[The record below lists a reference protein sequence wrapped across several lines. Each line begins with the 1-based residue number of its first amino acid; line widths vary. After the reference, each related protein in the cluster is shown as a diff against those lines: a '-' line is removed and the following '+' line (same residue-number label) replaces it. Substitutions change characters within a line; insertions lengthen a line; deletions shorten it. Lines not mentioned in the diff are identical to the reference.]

1 METKQYKIYDA
12 VKTVQDKR
20 KSEHKGWFDSW
31 NDRYG
36 ESFKESVKPIVDVLQ
51 KIGCDEQQTDD
62 MFEYSYKDTNGVPHV
77 VFQVDVETF
86 ALGYPFISKLMPSD
100 EDSKAFNAGKFP
112 SYFEN
117 PLSCFVQAYVYLI
130 GNILNDRRERAD
142 SLARCIYFYCAHLSK
157 GKSIVK
163 STQKKFR
170 NTP

>member
-77 VFQVDVETF
+77 VFR
-86 ALGYPFISKLMPSD
+86 LMLKPSRLD
-100 EDSKAFNAGKFP
+100 IRS
-112 SYFEN
+112 
-117 PLSCFVQAYVYLI
+117 
-130 GNILNDRRERAD
+130 
-142 SLARCIYFYCAHLSK
+142 
-157 GKSIVK
+157 
-163 STQKKFR
+163 FR
-170 NTP
+170 NLCHPMKIAKHLMRENSLHITRIR